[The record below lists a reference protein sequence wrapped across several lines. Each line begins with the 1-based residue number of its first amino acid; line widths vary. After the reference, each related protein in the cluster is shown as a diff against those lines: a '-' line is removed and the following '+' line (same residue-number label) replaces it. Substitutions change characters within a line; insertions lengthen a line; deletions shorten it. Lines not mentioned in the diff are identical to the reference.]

1 MTIEELKDL
10 RETALEQIT
19 ADYACY
25 FSRRNAETIIKLVD
39 AEIERQFELDG
50 WLKVGNYL
58 PNDDVASVLI
68 HTKNGGVAEGQ
79 YYPTIKSWKQF
90 RWSVEDAEVTHWRPM
105 PEPPERGDE

>member
-1 MTIEELKDL
+1 MNIEELKDL
-10 RETALEQIT
+10 RETALEQT
-19 ADYACY
+19 MADYACY

-39 AEIERQFELDG
+39 DQIDREFELDG

-68 HTKNGGVAEGQ
+68 YTKNGGVAEGQ
-79 YYPTIKSWKQF
+79 YYPSIKAWKQF
-90 RWSVEDAEVTHWRPM
+90 RWSVENAEVTHWMPM